1 MDIKKGVTSI
11 LALVIFSA
19 VGVARAQDEP
29 KKTTHMKSRTLT
41 GCLQKGDDANEYKLT
56 SDTGS
61 WDVKSDSV
69 QLAPHVG
76 HTVSVTGVVSNAK
89 MHGAKEDVK
98 DEAKEHGMAKGAKET
113 GDLTATNLK
122 MVSKSCKE

>member
-1 MDIKKGVTSI
+1 MDIKKGVTCI

-19 VGVARAQDEP
+19 VGVARAQDEE
-29 KKTTHMKSRTLT
+29 KKTTHMKTRTLT
-41 GCLQKGDDANEYKLT
+41 GCLQKGDDAKEFKLM
-56 SDTGS
+56 SDTGN

-76 HTVSVTGVVSNAK
+76 HTVSITGVVSHAK

-98 DEAKEHGMAKGAKET
+98 DEAKEHGMDKGAKET

>member
-1 MDIKKGVTSI
+1 MDIKKGVTCI
-11 LALVIFSA
+11 VALVIFSA
-19 VGVARAQDEP
+19 VGVARAQDEE
-29 KKTTHMKSRTLT
+29 KKTTHMKTRTLT
-41 GCLQKGDDANEYKLT
+41 GCLQKGDDAKEYKLM
-56 SDTGS
+56 SDTGN

-76 HTVSVTGVVSNAK
+76 HTVSITGVVSHSK

-98 DEAKEHGMAKGAKET
+98 DEAKEHGMDKGAKET
-113 GDLTATNLK
+113 GDFTATNLK

>member
-41 GCLQKGDDANEYKLT
+41 GCLQKGDALWFGDGRRIQDQRVDNRKDRRVGADA
-56 SDTGS
+56 
-61 WDVKSDSV
+61 
-69 QLAPHVG
+69 
-76 HTVSVTGVVSNAK
+76 
-89 MHGAKEDVK
+89 
-98 DEAKEHGMAKGAKET
+98 
-113 GDLTATNLK
+113 
-122 MVSKSCKE
+122 